1 MIEVLV
7 HPGRPLLRRKWTKER
22 MRMLGALRFPALVK
36 SPDTTFELFL
46 LLSEVSFI
54 GDNKFLI
61 GGSVLGIWLIVGEEG
76 PDKWPKYS
84 ANEHPGQNDL
94 SGSHIKG
101 RGAVR
106 HHLGDIHSPP

>member
-54 GDNKFLI
+54 GDNKFLV
-61 GGSVLGIWLIVGEEG
+61 GGTVLGKWLVVGEKRSDERSE
-76 PDKWPKYS
+76 YS
-84 ANEHPGQNDL
+84 ANEHPGQNDP
-94 SGSHIKG
+94 SGSHLEC
-101 RGAVR
+101 RGAMR
-106 HHLGDIHSPP
+106 HHLCNIHFPP